1 MQLFYFALAW
11 VLGSAAAALV
21 LGRWVSLRP
30 LHVVEDDE
38 RAPREPSIHP
48 TRQEGDLDLDDQPV
62 SRMKAISRVDSGR
75 DLRSSRSA

>member
-30 LHVVEDDE
+30 LHVVEDDGGV
-38 RAPREPSIHP
+38 PREPQDDL

-62 SRMKAISRVDSGR
+62 SRMKATSRAESGR